1 MLFFKLLLIGAT
13 VYLSSL
19 AARRGG
25 HVLAGLVTGLPMILG
40 PILGI
45 VLLDHG
51 PALTEKITWAT
62 IACFPAT
69 LLHALVFSHAAKRF
83 QWPLSLLLASLA
95 YLLAA
100 AFLSWLDLPAW
111 GMALLALAA
120 PSTTLALMPS
130 DSTDR
135 AAEADTSQ
143 QNDPQTAA
151 AKASLSVRIP
161 VVEVFLRMGAAM
173 SMAAAIIAGAGQL
186 PAAVSGLLLAIPI
199 AGAVL
204 PCFTLPRYGYAATV
218 HLLKGF
224 ARGLHGFCAF
234 CLTLAWLLPAT
245 HPAVAF
251 LLALSAAAGV
261 GLALSSAR
269 R

>member
-1 MLFFKLLLIGAT
+1 MLALKLLLIGAT

-25 HVLAGLVTGLPMILG
+25 HVLAGLVTGLPMILA

-45 VLLDHG
+45 VLVDHG
-51 PALTEKITWAT
+51 PELTKNITWAT

-69 LLHALVFSHAAKRF
+69 LLHALVFGHAARRF
-83 QWPLSLLLASLA
+83 GWPLCLLFASLA

-100 AFLSWLDLPAW
+100 ATLSWLALPAFV
-111 GMALLALAA
+111 MALLAAAA
-120 PSTTLALMPS
+120 PGITLALMP
-130 DSTDR
+130 DTPIAAST
-135 AAEADTSQ
+135 A
-143 QNDPQTAA
+143 
-151 AKASLSVRIP
+151 VRIP
-161 VVEVFLRMGAAM
+161 AVEVFLRMGAAM
-173 SMAAAIIAGAGQL
+173 SMAAAIIVGAGQF
-186 PAAVSGLLLAIPI
+186 PASVSGLLLAIPI

-234 CLTLAWLLPAT
+234 CLVLVLLLPLI
-245 HPAVAF
+245 HPVAAF
-251 LLALSAAAGV
+251 VLALCAAAGMAFFV
-261 GLALSSAR
+261 RALGSR

>member
-1 MLFFKLLLIGAT
+1 MLVFKLLLIGT
-13 VYLSSL
+13 TIYLSSL

-45 VLLDHG
+45 VLVDHG
-51 PALTEKITWAT
+51 PDLTEKITWAT

-69 LLHALVFSHAAKRF
+69 LLHALVFSHAAKRLP
-83 QWPLSLLLASLA
+83 WPLCLLLASLV

-100 AFLSWLDLPAW
+100 AALSWLHLPLLV
-111 GMALLALAA
+111 MALLAAAA
-120 PSTTLALMPS
+120 PSLALAWMP
-130 DSTDR
+130 R
-135 AAEADTSQ
+135 VAA
-143 QNDPQTAA
+143 TAPLA
-151 AKASLSVRIP
+151 VRIP
-161 VVEVFLRMGAAM
+161 KVEVLLRMGAAM
-173 SMAAAIIAGAGQL
+173 SMAAAIIIGAGQF
-186 PAAVSGLLLAIPI
+186 PASVSGLLLAIPI

-234 CLTLAWLLPAT
+234 CLALVMLLPLI
-245 HPAVAF
+245 HPAAAF
-251 LLALSAAAGV
+251 VLALCAAAGMAFLV
-261 GLALSSAR
+261 RGLSTGR
-269 R
+269 